1 VESDV
6 QREQPELI
14 NSQSD
19 TQNPNMKKALLA
31 LTAIGLSASVFA
43 QGTSD
48 GSVVFKSIGVGN
60 AAGTGTYN
68 VPLFANNQDNLIN
81 GNYIGNGNSTTPA
94 GPSGV
99 TVGLFLSSNLA
110 TPLATG
116 QLGTGAAAQQ
126 PYIITPAPSQT
137 VSVTGQTPGS
147 TPSLTIRAWSTS
159 AGSFA
164 SAQTTV
170 GAQWGEWVIT
180 SKPLGGV
187 PPTGG
192 TPITPPSL
200 TGWGAENGSGFELN
214 QTAPE
219 PTTIAL
225 AVLGVGALALA
236 RRRK

>member
-1 VESDV
+1 
-6 QREQPELI
+6 
-14 NSQSD
+14 
-19 TQNPNMKKALLA
+19 MKRALLIF
-31 LTAIGLSASVFA
+31 LTAASIAA
-43 QGTSD
+43 QSSTDGTI
-48 GSVVFKSIGVGN
+48 VFKSIGIQNAVGN
-60 AAGTGTYN
+60 GTYN
-68 VPLFANNQDNLIN
+68 VPLFANNGTLDVLGREIL
-81 GNYIGNGNSTTPA
+81 GDSTIPA
-94 GPSGV
+94 GPDGI

-116 QLGTGAAAQQ
+116 QLGTGTAAQQ

-137 VSVTGQTPGS
+137 VSVTGQTPGA
-147 TPSLTIRAWSTS
+147 TPSLTIRAWWTS

-164 SAQTTV
+164 AAQTTV
-170 GAQWGEWVIT
+170 GAQWGEWVVT

-200 TGWGAENGSGFELN
+200 TGWGNENGSGFELHR
-214 QTAPE
+214 TMPE
-219 PTTIAL
+219 PSTIAL